1 MDQHDPVAPSV
12 EIYTGPLCSYCA
24 RAKSLLTAKGIA
36 FKEHDVSGPG
46 GREAM
51 QQRLPRAR
59 TIPQIFIAGEHIGG
73 CEDLELLESTGR
85 LDPMLGRSAK
95 Q

>member
-1 MDQHDPVAPSV
+1 MDRHDPVAPSV

-24 RAKSLLTAKGIA
+24 RAKSLLTAKGIT

-95 Q
+95 R

>member
-1 MDQHDPVAPSV
+1 MDRHDPVAPSV

-24 RAKSLLTAKGIA
+24 RAKALLTAKGIT

-85 LDPMLGRSAK
+85 LDPMLGRGAK
-95 Q
+95 P